1 MKVLNGEIYIVQ
13 NGIKMAL
20 CSSYVM
26 SRVGDEY
33 SIGINQAYLTI
44 NAISRQWNFENV
56 GDDFAMVVEKPNGKI
71 TYYDCK
77 VKNVKHEGNE
87 WRNIIIRAM
96 GRGETRN
103 GRP

>member
-1 MKVLNGEIYIVQ
+1 MNGEIYIVQ

-33 SIGINQAYLTI
+33 SVAISRAYLTI
-44 NAISRQWNFENV
+44 NAIGRQWNFENA

-77 VKNVKHEGNE
+77 VKKFENENGE

-96 GRGETRN
+96 RRGETSN
-103 GRP
+103 G

>member
-1 MKVLNGEIYIVQ
+1 MDGEIYIIQ

-33 SIGINQAYLTI
+33 SIAISRAYLTI
-44 NAISRQWNFENV
+44 NAIARQWDFENA
-56 GDDFAMVVEKPNGKI
+56 GDDFAIVVETRDGKI
-71 TYYDCK
+71 TYYDCR
-77 VKNVKHEGNE
+77 VKSAKHEGNE

-96 GRGETRN
+96 GRGETSYE
-103 GRP
+103 

>member
-1 MKVLNGEIYIVQ
+1 MNGEIYIIQ
-13 NGIKMAL
+13 NGVKMAL

-33 SIGINQAYLTI
+33 SVDISRAYLTI
-44 NAISRQWNFENV
+44 NAIARHWDFESAE
-56 GDDFAMVVEKPNGKI
+56 DDFAMVVEHQDGKI
-71 TYYDCK
+71 TYYDCR
-77 VKNVKHEGNE
+77 VKSVKHEGNE

-96 GRGETRN
+96 GRGETSY

>member
-1 MKVLNGEIYIVQ
+1 MNGEIYIVQ
-13 NGIKMAL
+13 NGVKMAL

-33 SIGINQAYLTI
+33 SIGISRAYLTI
-44 NAISRQWNFENV
+44 NAIARQWDFENA
-56 GDDFAMVVEKPNGKI
+56 GDDFAMVVETRDSKI
-71 TYYDCK
+71 TYYDCR
-77 VKNVKHEGNE
+77 VKSVKHEGNE

-96 GRGETRN
+96 GRGETSY